1 MNLQQFFEFA
11 IGSFASLFPIVDPLG
26 SVPIFL
32 VLTAKDPSR
41 LRQQTAARTAMY
53 TVLVLMLFLLVGSGI
68 LRFFGISLEV
78 IRIAGGIVVVHSAWQ
93 MMSAKSRITK
103 RENEKAIHRHQ
114 NEQYEDIAFT
124 PMTMPMLAGPGA
136 IAAILGLSAQ
146 AGRALTLATS
156 FNLLA
161 TLLAITLLG
170 GTIYL
175 CLRASGWLLN
185 FLGETGIM
193 ASSRILGFI
202 TMAVGVQ
209 FILNGLADWLKDL
222 Q

>member
-1 MNLQQFFEFA
+1 MNLQQFVEFA

-32 VLTAKDPSR
+32 VLTAKDPPR
-41 LRQQTAARTAMY
+41 LRQQTADRIAVY
-53 TVLVLMLFLLVGSGI
+53 TVLVLALFLLVGSGI

-78 IRIAGGIVVVHSAWQ
+78 IRIAGGMVVVHSAWQ
-93 MMSAKSRITK
+93 MMGARSRLSK

-136 IAAILGLSAQ
+136 IATILGLAAQ
-146 AGRALTLATS
+146 AGRTLTLTTLL
-156 FNLLA
+156 NLLA
-161 TLLAITLLG
+161 TLLAIALLG
-170 GTIYL
+170 VAICL
-175 CLRASGWLLN
+175 CLRASCWLLN
-185 FLGETGIM
+185 FFGETGIM